1 MIMKISVPEHILS
14 IAPYTPG
21 KPVEELEREYG
32 IQNSV
37 KLASNENP
45 LGSSP
50 MAVAAARKVL
60 NSLHRYPDGAAHDL
74 SVKLAGQLGVKPDN
88 IVLGN
93 GSDEVIALLTQ
104 ALLQP
109 GDEVIIPRP
118 SFLMY
123 DITVRSAGATP
134 VYVPLTK
141 LHIDL
146 DAVKKSITAATRMI
160 FICNP
165 NNPTGTVVYR
175 DDMERFLADL
185 PENIVVV
192 LDEAYLEFV
201 RDPEAAKGD
210 DYIDETCPIVSLRTF
225 SKAYGLAGM
234 RVGYGIMPT
243 KLSNLLHRIRLPFNV
258 SLPAQAAAGAAL
270 DDDGFLEKS
279 VRLVHEGL
287 EYLYHALDEMGIGYF
302 ATQTNFFLIDVA
314 CDAQDVFEKLL
325 MHGIIV
331 RSMQSYGYNEYLR
344 VNVGLPEENRR
355 FIAALAKVLAR
366 E

>member
-1 MIMKISVPEHILS
+1 MKINVPEHILS

-21 KPVEELEREYG
+21 KPIEELEREYG

-45 LGSSP
+45 LGPSP
-50 MAVAAARKVL
+50 MAVAAAVKAL
-60 NSLHRYPDGAAHDL
+60 NNLHRYPDGAAHDL
-74 SVKLAGQLGVKPDN
+74 SAKLAGRLGVNPEN

-93 GSDEVIALLTQ
+93 GSDEVIALLAQ
-104 ALLQP
+104 ALLRP
-109 GDEVIIPRP
+109 GDEVVIPRP

-123 DITVRSAGATP
+123 DITVRSVGATP
-134 VYVPLTK
+134 VYVPLTE

-146 DAVKKSITAATRMI
+146 DAVKESITAATRMI
-160 FICNP
+160 FICSP
-165 NNPTGTVVYR
+165 NNPTGTVVCKS
-175 DDMERFLADL
+175 DMERFLADL

-201 RDPEAAKGD
+201 RDPDAAKGN
-210 DYIDETCPIVSLRTF
+210 DYIDESRPLVSLRTF

-234 RVGYGIMPT
+234 RVGYGIMPSV
-243 KLSNLLHRIRLPFNV
+243 LSNLLHRIRLPFNV

-279 VRLVHEGL
+279 VCLVHEGL
-287 EYLYHALDEMGIGYF
+287 EFLYHALDEMGLGYF
-302 ATQTNFFLIDVA
+302 PTQTNFFLVDVA
-314 CDAQDVFEKLL
+314 RDAHDVFEKLL
-325 MHGIIV
+325 GHGIIV
-331 RSMQSYGYNEYLR
+331 RSMRSYGYNEYLR

-355 FIAALAKVLAR
+355 FVTALAEVLDRAR
-366 E
+366 

>member
-1 MIMKISVPEHILS
+1 MKISVPEHILS

-21 KPVEELEREYG
+21 KPIEELEREYG
-32 IQNSV
+32 IQNSI

-50 MAVAAARKVL
+50 IAVAAVKKVL
-60 NSLHRYPDGAAHDL
+60 NNLHRYPDGAAHDL
-74 SVKLAGQLGVKPDN
+74 CAKLALRLGVKPVN

-93 GSDEVIALLTQ
+93 GSDEIIALLSQ

-123 DITVRSAGATP
+123 DISVRSTGATP

-146 DAVKKSITAATRMI
+146 DIIKESITGATRMI

-165 NNPTGTVVYR
+165 NNPTGTIVCKR
-175 DDMERFLADL
+175 DVERFLSDL

-201 RDPEAAKGD
+201 QDPDAAKGL
-210 DYIDETCPIVSLRTF
+210 DYIDEARPLVSLRTF

-234 RVGYGIMPT
+234 RVGYGIMPAE
-243 KLSNLLHRIRLPFNV
+243 LSNLLHRIRLPFNV
-258 SLPAQAAAGAAL
+258 SLPAQAAAAAAL

-287 EYLYHALDEMGIGYF
+287 VYLYHALDEIGVDYF

-314 CDAQDVFEKLL
+314 CDAQAVFEKLL
-325 MHGIIV
+325 QRGIIV
-331 RSMQSYGYNEYLR
+331 RSMQSYGFKEYLR
-344 VNVGLPEENRR
+344 VNVGLPEENQQ
-355 FIAALAKVLAR
+355 FIKALEKVLGQK
-366 E
+366 